1 MMRSEAGLLRCLTGG
16 YYWFPFSG
24 DGLLSWEVLSCHELG
39 HDAEVG
45 HIDLWPSVID
55 RLAEVWCKD
64 PRILGRRLRLSYTGL
79 PRGRITRFKGRSLI
93 LHGRDAP
100 VSDWLA
106 RVIRR
111 FDLDRRSVR
120 VVYDE
125 HERMLP
131 SDRRL
136 VEGTL
141 GLRPRR
147 AGRVLSRGS
156 SPLKGRDHP

>member
-1 MMRSEAGLLRCLTGG
+1 MMRVEAGRLRCLIGG
-16 YYWFPFSG
+16 YCWFPIPG

-55 RLAEVWCKD
+55 RVAEVWRKH
-64 PRILGRRLRLSYTGL
+64 T
-79 PRGRITRFKGRSLI
+79 
-93 LHGRDAP
+93 LHGKDAP

-131 SDRRL
+131 LDRRL
-136 VEGTL
+136 VVGTL

-156 SPLKGRDHP
+156 SPLRGRDNP

>member
-1 MMRSEAGLLRCLTGG
+1 MRGEAGRLRCLTGG
-16 YYWFPFSG
+16 YYWFPIPG

-55 RLAEVWCKD
+55 RLAEEWRKD
-64 PRILGRRLRLSYTGL
+64 ARFLRRELRDCYAGL
-79 PRGRITRFKGRSLI
+79 PRGRVTRPEDRSLV
-93 LHGRDAP
+93 LHGKDAP

-120 VVYDE
+120 VLYDE

-131 SDRRL
+131 ADLRL
-136 VEGTL
+136 MAEVL
-141 GLRPRR
+141 GLQPGR
-147 AGRVLSRGS
+147 AGRVRPQGS
-156 SPLKGRDHP
+156 SPLRGRDHP

>member
-1 MMRSEAGLLRCLTGG
+1 MRGEAGRLRCLTGG
-16 YYWFPFSG
+16 YYWFPIPG

-55 RLAEVWCKD
+55 RVAEVWRKH
-64 PRILGRRLRLSYTGL
+64 T
-79 PRGRITRFKGRSLI
+79 
-93 LHGRDAP
+93 LHGKDAP
-100 VSDWLA
+100 FSDWLA

-136 VEGTL
+136 VEGTP

-156 SPLKGRDHP
+156 SPLKGGDHP

>member
-1 MMRSEAGLLRCLTGG
+1 
-16 YYWFPFSG
+16 
-24 DGLLSWEVLSCHELG
+24 VLSCHELG

-55 RLAEVWCKD
+55 RVAEVWRKD
-64 PRILGRRLRLSYTGL
+64 T
-79 PRGRITRFKGRSLI
+79 
-93 LHGRDAP
+93 LHGKDAP

-125 HERMLP
+125 HERILP
-131 SDRRL
+131 PDRRL

-141 GLRPRR
+141 GLQPGR
-147 AGRVLSRGS
+147 AGRVRSRGS
-156 SPLKGRDHP
+156 SPLKFGDHP

>member
-1 MMRSEAGLLRCLTGG
+1 MMRVEAARLRCLTGG
-16 YYWFPFSG
+16 YYWFPIPG
-24 DGLLSWEVLSCHELG
+24 DGSSTWEVLTCHELG

-64 PRILGRRLRLSYTGL
+64 PRILGRQLRLFYTGL

-111 FDLDRRSVR
+111 FDLDRLSVR
-120 VVYDE
+120 VVFDE

-136 VEGTL
+136 MAKVL
-141 GLRPRR
+141 GQRPGR
-147 AGRVLSRGS
+147 AGRVRPRCSSLSDAEDQ
-156 SPLKGRDHP
+156 P

>member
-1 MMRSEAGLLRCLTGG
+1 MMRGEAGRLRCLTGG
-16 YYWFPFSG
+16 YYWFPTPG
-24 DGLLSWEVLSCHELG
+24 DGSVSWEVLSCHELG

-55 RLAEVWCKD
+55 RVAEVWRKH
-64 PRILGRRLRLSYTGL
+64 T
-79 PRGRITRFKGRSLI
+79 
-93 LHGRDAP
+93 LHGKDAP

-111 FDLDRRSVR
+111 FHLDRRSVR
-120 VVYDE
+120 AVFDE